1 MRKSENGITLIA
13 LVITIIVL
21 LILAGVTIATLTG
34 DNGILTQSK
43 KAKEEWELGKEEE
56 ASILE
61 GYEGIIEETT
71 SGGLWQLKLSTD
83 KFSENVSINVYSKY
97 YYLGMPN
104 TLKEYKELYIL
115 KIMGMEE
122 TYTNLE
128 EAICEMYFQVSDI
141 EEVIQIMEGMD
152 GTTWTR
158 DDIVYGIFFDFEK
171 GKNENDVLKLI
182 GFSDENISQIET
194 EYEKNKELQEQGIPE
209 KYLNRTYKIIYPD
222 GTEETVLG
230 ENLAIYKGEYSVN
243 ENNKS
248 YTIKIVENEVEQELK
263 INVRNFVKYPTYE
276 DEYYTYQF
284 DKNNQGYS
292 VLAKDKTLSQYG
304 DILENIDG
312 INIVN
317 LDDTFF
323 KCSNLIQAPNI
334 PKSVTSLNSTFSGC
348 SNLEQAP
355 EIPNGVTNMTH
366 TFNACS
372 KLTQAP
378 KIPQGVITMK
388 GTFRYTSI
396 TQAPELPDSVIN
408 IDQIYESCIKLVE
421 VPDIPKSVKNMDYAF
436 WKCTLLEEAPKIPE
450 GVESM
455 QNAFLDCTNLKQA
468 SEIPSTVK
476 YIGSVFEDCTN
487 LKGTLKINSQ
497 QIELKSGYD
506 DKPGE
511 ESLLNTGTQGTGLTV
526 IVPNDDVRELLIQN
540 SGYNSSKVKIVASE

>member
-1 MRKSENGITLIA
+1 MRKSESGITLIA

-34 DNGILTQSK
+34 QNGILTQSQ

-56 ASILE
+56 TSLLE
-61 GYEGIIEETT
+61 GYEDIIEETT
-71 SGGLWQLKLSTD
+71 SGELWQLKLSTD
-83 KFSENVSINVYSKY
+83 KLSENVSINVYSKY
-97 YYLGMPN
+97 YLGIPD

-115 KIMGMEE
+115 KMMGMEE

-128 EAICEMYFQVSDI
+128 EVICEKFGVNDI
-141 EEVIQIMEGMD
+141 EEVIQIMEKMD

-158 DDIVYGIFFDFEK
+158 DDIVYGIFFNFEK
-171 GKNENDVLKLI
+171 GKNENDVLKVM
-182 GFSDENISQIET
+182 GFSDENIAQIET
-194 EYEKNKELQEQGIPE
+194 EYEKNKEPQEIPE

-230 ENLAIYKGEYSVN
+230 ENLAVYKGEYSVG

-263 INVRNFVKYPTYE
+263 INVTNFVKYPTYE

-292 VLAKDKTLSQYG
+292 VLVKDKTLSQYG
-304 DILENIDG
+304 NILENIDG

-317 LDDTFF
+317 LDNTFY

-334 PKSVTSLNSTFSGC
+334 PKSVTSLDTTFAQCG
-348 SNLEQAP
+348 NLEQAP
-355 EIPNGVTNMTH
+355 EIPNGVTNMQH
-366 TFNACS
+366 TFSACS

-378 KIPQGVITMK
+378 KIPQGVITMT

-408 IDQIYESCIKLVE
+408 IDMIYESCIKLVE

-455 QNAFLDCTNLKQA
+455 HNAFLDCTNLKQA
-468 SEIPSTVK
+468 AEIPSTVK
-476 YIGSVFEDCTN
+476 YIGSVFENCTN

-497 QIELKSGYD
+497 QIELNSVYD
-506 DKPGE
+506 NKPGE
-511 ESLLNTGTQGTGLTV
+511 ESLLNAGTRGTGLTV

-540 SGYNSSKVKIVASE
+540 SGYDPSKVKIVASE